1 VKPSTPGV
9 PDRRLILS
17 APRTTHPLSV
27 KFATVIASSALAL
40 GAAVA
45 AATSS
50 APARPTALPS
60 AGRLTTGRLTT
71 GRLPTGRPTAGRSVT
86 GRPATGRPAT
96 GRPATGRPA
105 TGRLPTGRPA
115 ATHVPRSVKLATV
128 LEPAAGTASAP
139 LTPRQVARQMLGSF
153 GWSQRQFPYLNWLWD
168 RESGW
173 NVYAENPYSG
183 AYGIPQALPGAKMAT
198 AGPDWRT
205 SARTQIRWGLRYI
218 RSTYGSPLRAWEH
231 EVTYGWY

>member
-1 VKPSTPGV
+1 M
-9 PDRRLILS
+9 PDRRFILS

-40 GAAVA
+40 GAAA
-45 AATSS
+45 AAASS

-60 AGRLTTGRLTT
+60 ADRLTTGRLT
-71 GRLPTGRPTAGRSVT
+71 
-86 GRPATGRPAT
+86 
-96 GRPATGRPA
+96 
-105 TGRLPTGRPA
+105 TGRPA

-128 LEPAAGTASAP
+128 LEPAAGTASTP
-139 LTPRQVARQMLGSF
+139 LTP
-153 GWSQRQFPYLNWLWD
+153 RQFPYLNWLWD
-168 RESGW
+168 RESSW
-173 NVYAENPYSG
+173 NVHAENPYSG

>member
-60 AGRLTTGRLTT
+60 AGRLTTGR
-71 GRLPTGRPTAGRSVT
+71 
-86 GRPATGRPAT
+86 PATGRPAT
-96 GRPATGRPA
+96 GRPATGRP
-105 TGRLPTGRPA
+105 PTGRPA

>member
-1 VKPSTPGV
+1 V
-9 PDRRLILS
+9 PDRRFIVS

-45 AATSS
+45 AAASS
-50 APARPTALPS
+50 APARPTALPY
-60 AGRLTTGRLTT
+60 AGRLATGRLTPGRLAMGRLTTG
-71 GRLPTGRPTAGRSVT
+71 
-86 GRPATGRPAT
+86 
-96 GRPATGRPA
+96 
-105 TGRLPTGRPA
+105 
-115 ATHVPRSVKLATV
+115 HVPRSVKLATV
-128 LEPAAGTASAP
+128 LGPAAGTASTASAP

-153 GWSQRQFPYLNWLWD
+153 GWAQRQFPYLNWLWD

-173 NVYAENPYSG
+173 NVYAQNPYSG

-218 RSTYGSPLRAWEH
+218 RGTYGSPLRAWDH
-231 EVTYGWY
+231 EVAYGWY

>member
-1 VKPSTPGV
+1 V
-9 PDRRLILS
+9 PDRRFILS

-40 GAAVA
+40 GAAA
-45 AATSS
+45 AAASS

-60 AGRLTTGRLTT
+60 ADRLTTGRLTTGRLTT
-71 GRLPTGRPTAGRSVT
+71 GRLT
-86 GRPATGRPAT
+86 
-96 GRPATGRPA
+96 
-105 TGRLPTGRPA
+105 TGRLTTGRLTTGRLTTGRPA

-128 LEPAAGTASAP
+128 LEPAAGTAS
-139 LTPRQVARQMLGSF
+139 TPR
-153 GWSQRQFPYLNWLWD
+153 SQRQFPYLNWLWD
-168 RESGW
+168 RESSW
-173 NVYAENPYSG
+173 NVHAENPYSG

>member
-1 VKPSTPGV
+1 V
-9 PDRRLILS
+9 PDRRFIVS
-17 APRTTHPLSV
+17 APRATHPLSV
-27 KFATVIASSALAL
+27 KFATIIASSALAL

-45 AATSS
+45 AAASS
-50 APARPTALPS
+50 TPARPTALPS
-60 AGRLTTGRLTT
+60 AGRLATGRLT
-71 GRLPTGRPTAGRSVT
+71 P
-86 GRPATGRPAT
+86 GRPAMGRLAT
-96 GRPATGRPA
+96 G
-105 TGRLPTGRPA
+105 
-115 ATHVPRSVKLATV
+115 HVPRSVKLATV
-128 LEPAAGTASAP
+128 LGPAAGTASTTSAP

-173 NVYAENPYSG
+173 NVHAQNPYSG

-218 RSTYGSPLRAWEH
+218 RGTYGSPLRAWDH
-231 EVTYGWY
+231 EVAYGWY

>member
-1 VKPSTPGV
+1 V
-9 PDRRLILS
+9 PDRRFILS

-40 GAAVA
+40 GAAA
-45 AATSS
+45 AAASS

-60 AGRLTTGRLTT
+60 ADRLTTGRLTTGRLTT
-71 GRLPTGRPTAGRSVT
+71 GRLT
-86 GRPATGRPAT
+86 
-96 GRPATGRPA
+96 
-105 TGRLPTGRPA
+105 TGRLTTGRLTTGRLTTGRPA

-168 RESGW
+168 RESSW
-173 NVYAENPYSG
+173 NVHAENPYSG